1 MKKIGYIDHYL
12 NNFHADVYVKLI
24 REGRFK
30 EQFDVAYAYGE
41 VAADGVD
48 SEQWCKDNS
57 VELLGSP
64 AEVVEKSD
72 CVVVLSP
79 NNPERHWDLCQEALV
94 SGKPVYVDKTFAPD
108 AATAAKLVEM
118 AVKSGTPMFTTSAL
132 RFVPEIGEFLNG
144 IGREHPAQAV
154 SVRGPSSF
162 AVYGVH
168 VIEPLVMLLGRGA
181 QQVTYFG
188 DGRFMQFGVN
198 YADGR
203 IGGFSLFEPGCAM
216 GERWCAQPFDASVI
230 FGDGTA
236 AYRFTADNMFRDLAD
251 AVCEFFEGGPSPAPF
266 EDTLEVMALIEAGRR
281 AMDSPGVP
289 VAVPEVPNF
298 GRKAAG

>member
-79 NNPERHWDLCQEALV
+79 NNPERHWDLCQEALA

-154 SVRGPSSF
+154 SVQGPEFVRGLWRPRDRAARHAAGAGSTAGDVLRRW
-162 AVYGVH
+162 AVHAVRRELRGRAH
-168 VIEPLVMLLGRGA
+168 RRLQPLRARLR
-181 QQVTYFG
+181 
-188 DGRFMQFGVN
+188 DGR
-198 YADGR
+198 
-203 IGGFSLFEPGCAM
+203 SLV
-216 GERWCAQPFDASVI
+216 R
-230 FGDGTA
+230 A
-236 AYRFTADNMFRDLAD
+236 AL
-251 AVCEFFEGGPSPAPF
+251 
-266 EDTLEVMALIEAGRR
+266 
-281 AMDSPGVP
+281 
-289 VAVPEVPNF
+289 
-298 GRKAAG
+298 